1 MKKIVGMLL
10 VFFIAFSNAS
20 FINVLAATPEAL
32 AVAPPGWTTI
42 RPSGSVVSVWGT
54 PANAIRSGP
63 VWGSQLFFQV
73 SPTPNTNNRP
83 FTIPSVNSLFT
94 LEPGWVIDYVHDGS
108 RRQPGQTTLLFSSGT
123 TLVYYFRQAAPPTH
137 NLIVQTAVNNTVMNT
152 VNRGNFTANQLVSI
166 SPNTTGFNTADY
178 QYVFTGWTR
187 ISGSGT
193 FANANSQTTN
203 FTTGSSA
210 TIVRANFTKTPIER
224 THELIIQTAV
234 NGVVVDAQNAGS
246 YDPNTLVPISPNRNI
261 LNTSNYIYEF
271 LGWTLTTGNGTILFP
286 NLEDSFYFTGASN
299 AVVTAHYTR
308 VPMDSNN
315 NGNDGDDD
323 GYDDGDDDGY
333 DDGGDDGYDD
343 GGDDGYDDG
352 DDDGYDDGD
361 DDGYDDGD
369 DDGYDDGDDG
379 NNGSST
385 WPPNIGDWF
394 NQGDIIYYDGEYWE
408 VRQGFQWNGD
418 PSWNPRE
425 APALFR
431 PLNSPGW
438 GQLTPGD
445 VIQYNGS
452 YWRVVIGFNS
462 SEPPYW
468 TPSTAPGLFEPV
480 ASNAQIEETSPII
493 WSALRAGDVI
503 FYEGHYWEVLIDF
516 NGAENPFWTPTHAHG
531 LFRRL

>member
-333 DDGGDDGYDD
+333 DDG
-343 GGDDGYDDG
+343 
-352 DDDGYDDGD
+352 
-361 DDGYDDGD
+361 
-369 DDGYDDGDDG
+369 DDG